1 MSTSDHEPKKSAYLK
16 YSSLGFQ
23 MAITIGL
30 GAWLGTYLDDKYKTE
45 TPVYTIVCILVS
57 IAIALYQ
64 IIKEVINL
72 SKEEDKKKSHHEQK
86 STQKRP

>member
-1 MSTSDHEPKKSAYLK
+1 MTKNNKPKQSAYLK

-30 GAWLGTYLDDKYKTE
+30 GAWLGTFLDEKYKTE
-45 TPVYTIVCILVS
+45 KPYYTIAIILLS

-64 IIKEVINL
+64 VIKDVIDIN
-72 SKEEDKKKSHHEQK
+72 KELDDKNEEKKNNQK
-86 STQKRP
+86 